1 MGMIRRFFQ
10 RMQLKVAKLIVSE
23 EEQADGVVVID
34 KDEVNAKSF
43 RESVVNER
51 GEYVRDT
58 TLKES
63 IISKM
68 RKSKDEGLSPF
79 YATQNEGELS
89 IEELDRKSQPLTV
102 EGRRVQ
108 EQVEE
113 ACKRFEIETGSVLEY
128 DLEPPFNKRVRV
140 RMNEEIMCIDESGI
154 YSPFDTPYYIR
165 GTMSK
170 SACLTRLL
178 SRFDH
183 KYLKLFID
191 FVTIYDMSVYTITK
205 DGIDDDSGVIKTPF

>member
-10 RMQLKVAKLIVSE
+10 RMQLKVAKLIVNE

-68 RKSKDEGLSPF
+68 F
-79 YATQNEGELS
+79 
-89 IEELDRKSQPLTV
+89 
-102 EGRRVQ
+102 
-108 EQVEE
+108 
-113 ACKRFEIETGSVLEY
+113 
-128 DLEPPFNKRVRV
+128 
-140 RMNEEIMCIDESGI
+140 
-154 YSPFDTPYYIR
+154 
-165 GTMSK
+165 
-170 SACLTRLL
+170 
-178 SRFDH
+178 
-183 KYLKLFID
+183 
-191 FVTIYDMSVYTITK
+191 
-205 DGIDDDSGVIKTPF
+205 